1 VLAFVLTFL
10 RQTGKSAFFVVENEA
25 AADAWVR
32 RIAEALQQHS
42 TQNRERKQS
51 NNNSNSNNNNNNVS
65 ATRT

>member
-1 VLAFVLTFL
+1 MR
-10 RQTGKSAFFVVENEA
+10 RQTGKSAFFVVQSEA

-51 NNNSNSNNNNNNVS
+51 NNTNNNNVS
-65 ATRT
+65 SAART